1 MSVIVPGV
9 PLPRPWLTALVVALL
24 AQAALLTAC
33 ERSRDETVSDT
44 RQVLRRSLG
53 AEPATLDPQLAED
66 NASLAVI
73 ADLYEGLTRIAADG
87 SVDRPAHVHLPS
99 SFWARLVKW
108 RRADRSAFRR
118 RTEACDRARLG
129 CAQQAAARGSDPGRG
144 DR

>member
-1 MSVIVPGV
+1 MSKLIVPGV
-9 PLPRPWLTALVVALL
+9 WPRPWLTALVLALL

-87 SVDRPAHVHLPS
+87 SVVPGAAEHWEQSTDRLTYTFHLRS
-99 SFWARLVKW
+99 GLAWSNGDALT
-108 RRADRSAFRR
+108 AD
-118 RTEACDRARLG
+118 E
-129 CAQQAAARGSDPGRG
+129 RG
-144 DR
+144 DLLEYLKTL